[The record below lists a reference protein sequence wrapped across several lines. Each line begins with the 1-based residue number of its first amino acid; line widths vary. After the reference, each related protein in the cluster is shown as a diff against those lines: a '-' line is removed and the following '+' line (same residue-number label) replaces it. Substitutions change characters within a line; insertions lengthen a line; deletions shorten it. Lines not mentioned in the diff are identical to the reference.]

1 MSSDVSQAVKYLDSK
16 AAPSYPAMF
25 RRRVIECPDRIAY
38 YVPPKI
44 DGESWQEITWFQAQK
59 QVDRLSAG
67 LISLGIRKEERV
79 AIISSTRIEWVF
91 ADLAIAC
98 AGAATTTVY
107 PNTHND
113 EEVHILTDS
122 TTKIAIVENSAQ
134 LEKIT
139 KHENLVDQIE
149 HIVLIDDDRQD
160 KSEDFVLTWQ
170 QLLDAGDQ
178 LLKEDPSCVD
188 RAIETIKPSDL
199 STLIYT
205 SGTTGTPKGV
215 ELVNRNWTHEGEA
228 LQHMV
233 SHLVT
238 HEDNLYLWLPLSHV
252 FGRDLIALHI
262 AVGMRC
268 SVDGRVNHIMSGMQ
282 QVHPTIMVGV
292 PRIFEKIRSAVIT
305 IYPAKSLKGHI
316 SRWAFATGRDAL
328 KIRMAGKKLSLWMRF
343 KYSLADKLVFSKL
356 REKMGGKMRFMISGS
371 AKLSRQVQEWFYWA
385 GLPLIEGYG
394 ATETSAVAFLNLP
407 DEPVLGSIG
416 KAVPGLDVKFGEENE
431 ILLRG
436 PIIARGYHNM
446 PEETA
451 EVFKDGWYH
460 TGDIGRMDEDGNMFI
475 TDRKK
480 DLFKTSN
487 GKFAAPQKIE
497 NAIMAN
503 TPYVNQA
510 IAIGEGRKFCSAIVT
525 LDRPA
530 LELWAK
536 RRGHENLSYA
546 ELTQLPEIKKSID
559 RFIRKANSYLENWE
573 QVKRYTIL
581 DHELTQENGDL
592 TPSLKVRRNKVYEKY
607 ADQIDAMYEEA
618 SRSDLT
624 V

>member
-1 MSSDVSQAVKYLDSK
+1 MSNDVSQAVKYLDSK

-25 RRRVIECPDRIAY
+25 RRRVADCPDRIAY
-38 YVPPKI
+38 FVPPKV
-44 DGESWQEITWFQAQK
+44 DGQKWKEVTWFQAQK
-59 QVDRLSAG
+59 IVNRLAAG
-67 LISLGIRKEERV
+67 LISLGVENEERV
-79 AIISSTRIEWVF
+79 AIISSTRIEWIF
-91 ADLAIAC
+91 ADLAIAS

-107 PNTHND
+107 PNTHDD
-113 EEVHILTDS
+113 EEVHILSDS
-122 TTKIAIVENSAQ
+122 GTKIAIVENAAQ
-134 LEKIT
+134 LNKIAS
-139 KHENLVDQIE
+139 HNELLEQIS
-149 HIVLIDDDRQD
+149 HVVLIDDDRSD
-160 KSEDFVLTWQ
+160 KSQEYVLTWR
-170 QLLDAGDQ
+170 QLLDAGDKK
-178 LLKEDPSCVD
+178 LAEDPDCVD
-188 RAIETIKPSDL
+188 RRVESITPDDL

-215 ELVNRNWTHEGEA
+215 ELINRNWTHEGEA
-228 LQHMV
+228 LLHMV
-233 SHLVT
+233 DHLIT

-262 AVGMRC
+262 CVGMRC
-268 SVDGRVNHIMSGMQ
+268 SVDGRVDQIMSGMQ
-282 QVHPTIMVGV
+282 EVQPTIMVGV
-292 PRIFEKIRSAVIT
+292 PRIFEKIRSAVMT
-305 IYPAKSLKGHI
+305 NYPTRSLRGRI

-328 KIRMAGKKLSLWMRF
+328 TLRMSGKKMSVWMRF
-343 KYSLADKLVFSKL
+343 KRNLADKLVFSKL

-385 GLPLIEGYG
+385 GLTLIEGYG
-394 ATETSAVAFLNLP
+394 STETAAVAFLNLP

-416 KAVPGLDVKFGEENE
+416 KPVTGLEVKFGEENE

-451 EVFKDGWYH
+451 EAFRDGWYH
-460 TGDIGRMDEDGNMFI
+460 TGDIGMKDANGFYFI

-503 TPYVNQA
+503 TPYVSQA
-510 IAIGEGRKFCSAIVT
+510 IAVGEGRKFCTAIVT

-530 LELWAK
+530 LETWAK
-536 RRGHENLSYA
+536 RRGHEGLSYA
-546 ELTQLPEIKKSID
+546 ELTQLPEIRKSID
-559 RFIRKANSYLENWE
+559 RFIRKANGHLENWE
-573 QVKRYTIL
+573 QIKRYTIL
-581 DHELTQENGDL
+581 DHELTLESGDL
-592 TPSLKVRRNKVYEKY
+592 TPSLKVRRNRVYEKY
-607 ADQIDAMYEEA
+607 ADQIDAMYEDVA
-618 SRSDLT
+618 RSDLT